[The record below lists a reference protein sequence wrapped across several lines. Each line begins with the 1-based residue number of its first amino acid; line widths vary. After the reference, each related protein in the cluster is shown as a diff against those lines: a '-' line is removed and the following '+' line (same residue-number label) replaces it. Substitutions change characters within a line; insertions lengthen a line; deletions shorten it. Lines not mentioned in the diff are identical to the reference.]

1 MGQMRLDALEVGE
14 IESRI
19 SVEIALEEQGKSLR
33 EYRFHLNAKRRE
45 LVRDRLL
52 KLIDDIDV
60 LIKMLV
66 SLTDGMPINGG
77 TRKHGAVASQR
88 SRACPSA
95 WRLRGVVVG

>member
-1 MGQMRLDALEVGE
+1 MRLDALEVGE

-45 LVRDRLL
+45 LVRERLL

-66 SLTDGMPINGG
+66 SLTDGMPINGELKS
-77 TRKHGAVASQR
+77 TERLHLKEAVHAPQ
-88 SRACPSA
+88 
-95 WRLRGVVVG
+95 LGG